1 MKIARR
7 CLAAAL
13 AMLLLLCLSAVPIL
27 ALSARAVAPHQ
38 GIDMKFV
45 TLPGSFDKDKRQPAI
60 YAKRTFNVNRPL
72 KKATLRMSALGVYEG
87 YLNGKKVTDEY
98 LRPGYTDYNYRVQY
112 QERDVTHQLAV
123 GENTLSAVV
132 GDGWYRGA
140 IGISS
145 TRNVYDDKTAWG
157 FQLILQYTDGKTETI
172 NADRNVL
179 VCNDGPLR
187 ENDLK
192 VIEKYDARRTPHSWQ
207 RAEPLHY
214 SGDVVPE
221 QGEKVLGMKPLTP
234 KVLKTPNGQT
244 VLDFGQNHS
253 GHVKFR
259 VTGKAGQTVKLTMGE
274 VLDENGNFTQKNLVA
289 EGAEIIS
296 GEVGQ
301 SLEYTLKNGTQTYEP
316 KFLISGYRYV
326 LVENWPEEVKA
337 ENFES
342 IPITSDLKETGT
354 FTCSNPKINKLVEN
368 TTWSRR
374 SNFVDIPTDCP
385 TRERAGWSGDMN
397 VYGETAMYMTD
408 MSKFLKKWFEDYKL
422 EQGADG
428 SLPYVTPDGGYTK
441 YQRSCAGWSDAL
453 INLTWELYWFT
464 GDRSVLEDNY
474 DACRR
479 YMDYEVNRAK
489 AYSPRADAH
498 GRYIIETGFHYGEWL
513 EPGRPMYRDFIKDF
527 VNVDTEVT
535 TAWFYYSMNEV
546 AQMARVLGKQGD
558 VEKYSGLASKIRD
571 AYQEHFLL
579 QPALNSDRQCRLVRP
594 VAMNLSTPDQT
605 TALTDELARR
615 VAANDYKIGTGFLTT
630 WKIMEVLSESG
641 HVDTAY
647 RLLENEK
654 EPGWLYEVD
663 RGATTTWEN
672 WNGIDAAGKPTDSQ
686 NHFAPGAVVGWLF
699 KHCAGIQPLKP
710 GFREVLIQP
719 TPGGSLTYAKAT
731 HESPQ
736 GMIVSEWSMKNGQ
749 FILNVTAPKGVPT
762 TVKLPDGSAHRFADG
777 GAHRL
782 VCALPGRQPGAA
794 RLSQQD

>member
-579 QPALNSDRQCRLVRP
+579 QLALNSDRQCRLVRP

>member
-1 MKIARR
+1 MKTLRR

-27 ALSARAVAPHQ
+27 ALSARAAAPHQ

-45 TLPGSFDKDKRQPAI
+45 TLPGNFDKEKRQPAM
-60 YAKRTFNVNRPL
+60 YARRTFNVKRPL
-72 KKATLRMSALGVYEG
+72 RKATLRMSALGVYEG
-87 YLNGKKVTDEY
+87 YLNGKKITDEY

-145 TRNVYDDKTAWG
+145 TRNVYGDKTAWG
-157 FQLILQYTDGKTETI
+157 FQLILQYADGKKETI
-172 NADRNVL
+172 DADRNVL

-221 QGEKVLGMKPLTP
+221 QGEKVRGMKPLTP

-558 VEKYSGLASKIRD
+558 VEKYGGLASKIRD
-571 AYQEHFLL
+571 TYQEHFLL

-594 VAMNLSTPDQT
+594 VAMNLSTPAQT

-686 NHFAPGAVVGWLF
+686 NHFAPGAVVSWLF

-736 GMIVSEWSMKNGQ
+736 GMIVSEWSVKDGQ
-749 FILNVTAPKGVPT
+749 FILNVTTPKGVPT

-782 VCALPGRQPGAA
+782 VCALVGTAQPRQA
-794 RLSQQD
+794 